1 MKKDNETKVK
11 RIPVALEDDVDFLI
25 ADYKHAKKTGRDTRL
40 FLNIRVEIIADKK
53 DSGGG

>member
-53 DSGGG
+53 DGGDG